1 MRVAFYAP
9 MKPATSPVP
18 SGDRQMARNLV
29 RALEIAGHAVQV
41 PSRFVSRDGAGDR
54 LRQER
59 LSDLGAALADRL
71 IRRWD
76 RGGNA
81 PQAWLTYH
89 VYHKSPDWLG
99 PRVRSR
105 LGIPYVIAEASHA
118 PKQAGGR
125 WAVGYRGA
133 EEAIRAADAVIG
145 LSSDDAACVLPLL
158 ARPERYHRLLPFT
171 DIRPFSAAATIGQG
185 RGREAAPAAAAP
197 VLLAVAMMRRGDK
210 LASYRLLAEAM
221 RSLVDLPWT
230 LLIVGDGPV
239 RGEVEAA
246 FRSLPP
252 DRLRW
257 AGAVPGGDLPEIC
270 AGADLMVWPAVN
282 EAYGMALLEA
292 QSAGLPVIAGHGGGV
307 ADIVRDGETGLLTAP
322 GDAAALAGAARTLL
336 LDAELRRRMSSAALR
351 TTRAEHDLG
360 AAARMIGSVLAGC
373 RAVSR
378 QDACARGGTP

>member
-9 MKPATSPVP
+9 MKPAASPVP
-18 SGDRQMARNLV
+18 SGDRRMARNLV
-29 RALEIAGHAVQV
+29 RALEIAGHDVQV
-41 PSRFVSRDGAGDR
+41 PSGFVSRDGAGDR
-54 LRQER
+54 RRQER
-59 LSDLGAALADRL
+59 LADLGAALSDRL

-76 RGGNA
+76 RGGGA

-133 EEAIRAADAVIG
+133 ETAIRAADAVIG

-158 ARPERYHRLLPFT
+158 ARPERYHRLRPFT
-171 DIRPFSAAATIGQG
+171 DVRPFSAAAATG
-185 RGREAAPAAAAP
+185 RGRSREAGAGAAP

-221 RSLVDLPWT
+221 QSLLDLPWT
-230 LLIVGDGPV
+230 LLIVGDGPA
-239 RGEVEAA
+239 RREVETA
-246 FRSLPP
+246 FRPLPP

-257 AGAVPGGDLPEIC
+257 AGAVPEGDLPDIC
-270 AGADLMVWPAVN
+270 AGADLMIWPAVN

-292 QSAGLPVIAGHGGGV
+292 QSAGLPVIAGCSGGV
-307 ADIVRDGETGLLTAP
+307 ADIVRDGRTGLLTAP
-322 GDAAALAGAARTLL
+322 GDAAALAGAARALL
-336 LDAELRRRMSSAALR
+336 LDAELRRRMSGAALG

-360 AAARMIGSVLAGC
+360 AAARMIDSVLAGC
-373 RAVSR
+373 RAGPR
-378 QDACARGGTP
+378 HDPCPGGGTP

>member
-9 MKPATSPVP
+9 MKPPASPVP
-18 SGDRQMARNLV
+18 SGDRRMARNLV
-29 RALEIAGHAVQV
+29 RALEIAGHDVQM
-41 PSRFVSRDGAGDR
+41 PSHFVSRDGAGDGR
-54 LRQER
+54 RQER
-59 LSDLGAALADRL
+59 LADIGAALADRL

-76 RGGNA
+76 RGGGA

-99 PRVRSR
+99 PRVRSK

-133 EEAIRAADAVIG
+133 EAAIRAADAVIG

-158 ARPERYHRLLPFT
+158 ARPGRYHRLLPFT
-171 DIRPFSAAATIGQG
+171 DVRPFSAAAATG
-185 RGREAAPAAAAP
+185 RSHAPEAGPGAAP

-221 RSLVDLPWT
+221 RSLVDLSWT
-230 LLIVGDGPV
+230 LLIVGDGPA
-239 RGEVEAA
+239 RGEVAAA
-246 FRSLPP
+246 FRPLPS

-257 AGAVPGGDLPEIC
+257 AGAVPDGDLPDIY

-292 QSAGLPVIAGHGGGV
+292 QSAGLPVIAGRSGGV
-307 ADIVRDGETGLLTAP
+307 ADIVRDGETGLLTVP

-336 LDAELRRRMSSAALR
+336 LDAELRRRMSGAALG

-360 AAARMIGSVLAGC
+360 AAARTIGSVLAGC
-373 RAVSR
+373 RAVPRHDPSPG
-378 QDACARGGTP
+378 AGTP